1 MHGDTQTA
9 LYIVE
14 QNGTIA
20 FGGGMDAT
28 AGRTSWR
35 GTLTDEQLLT
45 LQTLLRNEHPIAT
58 SKNLLNRYI
67 IVSTQGDE
75 IQRVVVPLSDS
86 SATEL
91 YYFLEESTLDR
102 IQSHL
107 DSLPK
112 PSMNVISDRK
122 MRDTSQ

>member
-14 QNGTIA
+14 QNGAIS
-20 FGGGMDAT
+20 FGGGMDAV
-28 AGRTSWR
+28 AGRTTWK
-35 GTLTDEQLLT
+35 GNLTSEQLSS
-45 LQTLLRNEHPIAT
+45 LQSLLRNEQPQEA
-58 SKNLLNRYI
+58 SKSLSNRYI

-75 IQRVVVPLSDS
+75 VQRLVVPISDS
-86 SATEL
+86 PATEL

-122 MRDTSQ
+122 LKDTPQ

>member
-20 FGGGMDAT
+20 FGGGMDAIT
-28 AGRTSWR
+28 GRTTWK
-35 GTLTDEQLLT
+35 GTLTSAQLSN
-45 LQTLLRNEHPIAT
+45 LQTLLRNEQPKAT
-58 SKNLLNRYI
+58 SKRLSNRYI
-67 IVSTQGDE
+67 IVSTQGDA

-107 DSLPK
+107 NSLPK

-122 MRDTSQ
+122 MKGTSQ